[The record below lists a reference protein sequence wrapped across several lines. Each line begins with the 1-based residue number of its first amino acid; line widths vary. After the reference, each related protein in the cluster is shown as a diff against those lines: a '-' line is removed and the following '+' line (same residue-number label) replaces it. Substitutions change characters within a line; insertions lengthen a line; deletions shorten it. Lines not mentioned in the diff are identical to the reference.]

1 MNKVITIGREFG
13 SGGRELGRRLS
24 EAFGI
29 AYYDKE
35 IISAI
40 SKHTALSEQY
50 IQAIVEHTPIRP
62 FPIHI
67 GRSFY
72 APANPAFQQ
81 HLNIYKEQAR
91 IIREMASR
99 SDYVIVGRCAD
110 YILQEFQP
118 FRLFVYADMDS
129 KIKR

>member
-50 IQAIVEHTPIRP
+50 IQTIVERTPIRP
-62 FPIHI
+62 FPHSYRKELLCP
-67 GRSFY
+67 GQSRVPA
-72 APANPAFQQ
+72 APE
-81 HLNIYKEQAR
+81 HL
-91 IIREMASR
+91 
-99 SDYVIVGRCAD
+99 
-110 YILQEFQP
+110 
-118 FRLFVYADMDS
+118 
-129 KIKR
+129 